1 MTENRDDLPDQVD
14 RFEDEGGST
23 LERLK
28 STNQDQKPAV
38 DHSSGPWGLSASS
51 EHDSD
56 EQAEDQDHED
66 ESVDVD
72 ESETI
77 EDTPDPEDT
86 TDSASVA
93 PVSTERPRNRTGAA
107 LIGASAILA
116 VGIVA
121 AAAIHYGSMDSVP
134 QAPASIDG
142 DETAI
147 EESFGE
153 VGLSFV
159 VDYEKSNDH
168 ESGELIR
175 QNPEV
180 GERLPEGSSIELVYS
195 SGPESVSMPD
205 YEGMSVAEIEDEM
218 SEIDVTVNVTEVDG
232 TGLSE
237 GSIVASSTEP
247 GETVDSGS
255 ELNLEV
261 ASGYVTVDDVTDVE
275 DFEEAEA
282 LLDELGL
289 VAVEVG
295 QQSEAAFGTVVGQSI
310 EAGETVED
318 GSEVEVYVSTP
329 AEGSTLS
336 MPDLNGLS
344 PNEAQNELFDEGFF
358 GVPSTIVVDA
368 DVDDL
373 EVIGTAPE
381 AGDETTP
388 EEQIV
393 LIIAEP

>member
-28 STNQDQKPAV
+28 STNQGQKPAV
-38 DHSSGPWGLSASS
+38 DYSSGPWGLSAPS

-56 EQAEDQDHED
+56 EQAEGQGHED
-66 ESVDVD
+66 ES
-72 ESETI
+72 EII
-77 EDTPDPEDT
+77 EDTPDPEGT

-93 PVSTERPRNRTGAA
+93 PVPTERPRNRTGAA

-358 GVPSTIVVDA
+358 GVPSTIVVNA
-368 DVDDL
+368 DVDDF
-373 EVIGTAPE
+373 EVIGTVPE

>member
-38 DHSSGPWGLSASS
+38 DHSSGPWGLSAAS

-56 EQAEDQDHED
+56 EQAEDQGHE
-66 ESVDVD
+66 D

-77 EDTPDPEDT
+77 EDTPDSEDT

-93 PVSTERPRNRTGAA
+93 PVSTDRPRNRTGAA
-107 LIGASAILA
+107 VIGAGAILA

-121 AAAIHYGSMDSVP
+121 AAAIRYGSMDSVP

-153 VGLSFV
+153 VGFSFV
-159 VDYEKSNDH
+159 VDYENSNDH

-205 YEGMSVAEIEDEM
+205 YEGMSVADIEDEM

-247 GETVDSGS
+247 GETVDRGS

-310 EAGETVED
+310 EAGETVEY

-368 DVDDL
+368 DVDDF
-373 EVIGTAPE
+373 EVIGTVPE